1 MYHSLQQTFSKR
13 LLFARY
19 YASWR
24 DKACPKQLVYVGESK
39 KGIKKLQ
46 GNCMHC
52 KGEKSQKTEGINLDC
67 RIQEG
72 FMEMLVVFNGTYR
85 SGTEDFRKLETGR
98 CEFWARNG
106 MQLSRERKER
116 SVSMWVF
123 LAGKA

>member
-1 MYHSLQQTFSKR
+1 
-13 LLFARY
+13 
-19 YASWR
+19 
-24 DKACPKQLVYVGESK
+24 
-39 KGIKKLQ
+39 
-46 GNCMHC
+46 MHC